1 MALTLCP
8 RVEDGWQFDFVE
20 DLALTPTPRD
30 EVDWTQ
36 LPIEAVNVIMQFY
49 YELQANYWAE
59 ITEQKSYDC
68 LKGVVKPQEVPIIEY
83 HMNKRLT
90 INLFKSLQSK
100 RKYEVG
106 RDPLE
111 DFNAGIQAFGYV
123 DANGN
128 YVQVQGPPQPDLW
141 TQEKA
146 DKGRP
151 GGHREVSTFL
161 MFHKDDV
168 KPYKVKTIK
177 NKKGQ
182 IKNKGRQSTRVCSLC
197 GKVGHNKNNRK
208 FHP

>member
-49 YELQANYWAE
+49 YELQADYWAE

-68 LKGVVKPQEVPIIEY
+68 LKGIIKPQEVPIIEY

-90 INLFKSLQSK
+90 INLFKELQSK

-111 DFNAGIQAFGYV
+111 EHNARIQAFGYV

-128 YVQVQGPPQPDLW
+128 YVVVQGPPQADIW

-146 DKGRP
+146 DNHKRQDQ
-151 GGHREVSTFL
+151 VS
-161 MFHKDDV
+161 MFRIFHQDKV

-197 GKVGHNKNNRK
+197 GKAGHNKNNRK
-208 FHP
+208 FH